1 MRRIVVPVTLLV
13 LALPIAAGAAVRTPG
28 DGTLFVR
35 DLDGQVTVSAKGGVI
50 GRCDRCTLFLN
61 ERIGADEIVPVVSGA
76 KGADTDQVDDTS
88 ERWSNV
94 LTGKPELR
102 WRVIGGSFKM
112 IVRNGSDVD
121 VSVVGRGWVK
131 ISGSKGT
138 YVVNGGQST
147 PVAPGP
153 NQVVV
158 PLQSAIVP

>member
-28 DGTLFVR
+28 DGTLSVR
-35 DLDGQVTVSAKGGVI
+35 DLDGQITVSAKGGVI

-61 ERIGADEIVPVVSGA
+61 ERLGADEIVPVVSGA
-76 KGADTDQVDDTS
+76 KGADTDLDDTS

-102 WRVIGGSFKM
+102 WKVIGGSFKM

-121 VSVVGRGWVK
+121 LSVVGRGWLK
-131 ISGSKGT
+131 ISGSRGT
-138 YVVNGGQST
+138 YVVNGGPST

-158 PLQSAIVP
+158 PLQSPIGP